1 MAKITFMEMLL
12 RKKLKKLSFE
22 IRKTSSPKPVLNI
35 LHDNAPAHKA
45 PIVTGYFEEE
55 RISSSFL
62 SQPPDFSKF
71 PLSTSF
77 FSSNFKITQDKKHK
91 MPLYLQF
98 ISIWW
103 VSLLRNMKNVS
114 RSGLYPGQG

>member
-1 MAKITFMEMLL
+1 MEMLL
-12 RKKLKKLSFE
+12 RKKNSKVV
-22 IRKTSSPKPVLNI
+22 IPKAGMKYQRL

-62 SQPPDFSKF
+62 SQPLIFPNFPYRLLSFPQISK
-71 PLSTSF
+71 SHRI
-77 FSSNFKITQDKKHK
+77 KTQNA
-91 MPLYLQF
+91 F
-98 ISIWW
+98 
-103 VSLLRNMKNVS
+103 VSGIYQYMIGIPALLRNMKILS